1 MMISGLGYSSGGVT
15 DTQISSKAGSSTD
28 TSSIVPTG
36 DSLNSVLNGTSK
48 NSSDSNA
55 GYLFS
60 KLNTSI
66 LYTGDLSGVQSAIDT
81 YTQSLPSSNVYMS
94 SYTAPSAQYLNDLTA
109 LGSAANGGN
118 LVDTELALAKAK
130 LDAPEG
136 ISAGVSI
143 AASRGDTAG
152 ETGLFMEAAS
162 SMADYLITQGNT
174 SVDAHTEANT
184 IVINAVSLVGKTS
197 SDPLSAQT
205 RLAQITDLA
214 SSVANE
220 HASTK
225 HGAVP
230 TSSDPMFNIIENL
243 LKAHSST
250 ASNATLAAL
259 DLRYGSGI
267 TASNAT
273 QDVPSA
279 AGVSSYA

>member
-1 MMISGLGYSSGGVT
+1 
-15 DTQISSKAGSSTD
+15 
-28 TSSIVPTG
+28 
-36 DSLNSVLNGTSK
+36 
-48 NSSDSNA
+48 
-55 GYLFS
+55 
-60 KLNTSI
+60 
-66 LYTGDLSGVQSAIDT
+66 
-81 YTQSLPSSNVYMS
+81 MS